1 MIDNDDKLLMDFL
14 SERKP
19 SVPDDG
25 FSHRVMR
32 SLPDRA
38 YRLSRLWMYV
48 CIVAGVVMA
57 VAGNAVGHLVAVAID
72 VTANVVT
79 GLSVISM
86 PHVSPW
92 LIGATLYVMVMVALC
107 HTARQLS
114 LRT

>member
-1 MIDNDDKLLMDFL
+1 M
-14 SERKP
+14 
-19 SVPDDG
+19 
-25 FSHRVMR
+25 
-32 SLPDRA
+32 
-38 YRLSRLWMYV
+38 
-48 CIVAGVVMA
+48 
-57 VAGNAVGHLVAVAID
+57 GHLVAVAID

-114 LRT
+114 LRA

>member
-48 CIVAGVVMA
+48 CIVAGVALA
-57 VAGNAVGHLVAVAID
+57 VAGNAVGQLAAVAID
-72 VTANVVT
+72 MVANLVT
-79 GLSVISM
+79 GLAVVST

-92 LIGATLYVMVMVALC
+92 LIGAALYVMVMVALC

-114 LRT
+114 LRA

>member
-92 LIGATLYVMVMVALC
+92 LIGGTLYVMVMVALC

-114 LRT
+114 LRA